1 MWDDAFWYFYDN
13 SPGHSSCGSQPV
25 FYFNFFFFPYNILLT
40 EAQAQASLSQ
50 MLLRFGTMCYW
61 FLTGR
66 GSCHRSLL
74 NNLWGKTV
82 CNDWWNC
89 FWLTYPWWREERR
102 GPWRRASLWL
112 GWVLLVHS
120 PSHDL
125 YTSIKIEN
133 TNQMDPRR
141 HPANPKNKRVQIK
154 RAGKKVNEGYYK
166 PEGQYGL

>member
-1 MWDDAFWYFYDN
+1 MSPNVINSMWDDAFWYFYDN

-25 FYFNFFFFPYNILLT
+25 FYFNRFFFPYNILLT

-66 GSCHRSLL
+66 ASCHRSLL

-89 FWLTYPWWREERR
+89 LWIDVPMVTGGTTGSVEEGLALTGMGVVGPFTITWPGYEHKNRE
-102 GPWRRASLWL
+102 
-112 GWVLLVHS
+112 
-120 PSHDL
+120 
-125 YTSIKIEN
+125 
-133 TNQMDPRR
+133 
-141 HPANPKNKRVQIK
+141 
-154 RAGKKVNEGYYK
+154 YK
-166 PEGQYGL
+166 SDWA